1 MSEND
6 PSGYGES
13 PDTAD
18 AKSTENL
25 VDGTP
30 GNDRSDGG
38 EQDTAPAGDAVL
50 VTDDEA
56 QRDDDVTRP
65 GNDAG

>member
-1 MSEND
+1 MSEG
-6 PSGYGES
+6 SSTGYGES
-13 PDTAD
+13 IDTGD
-18 AKSTENL
+18 APSAENL

-38 EQDTAPAGDAVL
+38 ERDTVL
-50 VTDDEA
+50 VTDDDA

-65 GNDAG
+65 GNSAG